1 MKKLSRLIITHM
13 DFGGENLLVSAK
25 EEEGRIC
32 QFNIVRE
39 GEEKLLGNIYI
50 GKVKNIRKNIHC
62 AFIEIAPGKM
72 CYYDL
77 EEGEPPIFTNP
88 KKDKIIKEGDEVV
101 VQISREGIKSKLPSV
116 TGNLNFTGEYLVLTS
131 QRKQLGFSAKLT
143 KEEKA
148 RIRTALQKHV
158 SGEEGIIV
166 RTNAREASPEEL
178 TEELFRLRE
187 KYQELRHR
195 AMSRVCYTLLEKG
208 MSESLR
214 IFQGVYIRDL
224 EEIVTDDSEIYTQ
237 ICGENT
243 EGEGGKVPVRFYED
257 KLLPLSK
264 LYRLE
269 KSLEEALD
277 RKVWLRSGGFLV
289 IEQTEAFVSIDVN
302 SGKFSDKKNT
312 RETFRKIN
320 LEAAREI
327 AFQLRLRNLSGIILI
342 DFINMEEEE
351 DKKELLKI
359 LQGYLR
365 KDPIKAAVVD
375 MTPLNIVE
383 VTRKKVEKSLEE
395 EIKKRKDWKR

>member
-88 KKDKIIKEGDEVV
+88 KKDRVIKEGDEVV
-101 VQISREGIKSKLPSV
+101 VQVSREGIKSKLPSV
-116 TGNLNFTGEYLVLTS
+116 TGNLNFTGRYLVLTS

-342 DFINMEEEE
+342 DFINMKEEE
-351 DKKELLKI
+351 DKRELLKA
-359 LQGYLR
+359 LQSYLK
-365 KDPIKAAVVD
+365 KDPIKTVAVD

-383 VTRKKVEKSLEE
+383 VTRKKVEKSLAE
-395 EIKKRKDWKR
+395 EIKGRKD

>member
-143 KEEKA
+143 KEEKT
-148 RIRTALQKHV
+148 RIRTILQEYV
-158 SGEEGIIV
+158 TGEEGIIV

-178 TEELFRLRE
+178 PEELFQLQKR
-187 KYQELRHR
+187 YQELRQR
-195 AMSRVCYTLLEKG
+195 AASRVCYTLLEKG
-208 MSESLR
+208 MSEPLR
-214 IFQGVYIRDL
+214 ILHGVYIRDL
-224 EEIVTDDSEIYTQ
+224 EEIVTDDREIYTQ
-237 ICGENT
+237 ICGEHT
-243 EGEGGKVPVRFYED
+243 REKDGKVPVRFYED

-277 RKVWLRSGGFLV
+277 RKVWLRSGGFLI

-351 DKKELLKI
+351 DKKELLRL
-359 LQGYLR
+359 LQSYLK
-365 KDPIKAAVVD
+365 KDPVKAAVVD

-395 EIKKRKDWKR
+395 EMKRRKDWEK

>member
-88 KKDKIIKEGDEVV
+88 KKDRVIKEGDEVV
-101 VQISREGIKSKLPSV
+101 VQVSREGIKSKLPSV
-116 TGNLNFTGEYLVLTS
+116 TGNLNFTGRYLVLTS

-208 MSESLR
+208 MSEFLR

>member
-1 MKKLSRLIITHM
+1 M
-13 DFGGENLLVSAK
+13 
-25 EEEGRIC
+25 
-32 QFNIVRE
+32 
-39 GEEKLLGNIYI
+39 
-50 GKVKNIRKNIHC
+50 KNIRKNIHC

-77 EEGEPPIFTNP
+77 EEGQPPIFTNP
-88 KKDKIIKEGDEVV
+88 KKDRIIKEGDEVV
-101 VQISREGIKSKLPSV
+101 VQVSREGIKSKLPSV
-116 TGNLNFTGEYLVLTS
+116 TGNLNFTGKYLVLTS
-131 QRKQLGFSAKLT
+131 QRKQMGFSAKLT
-143 KEEKA
+143 KEEKT
-148 RIRTALQKHV
+148 RIRTILQEHV
-158 SGEEGIIV
+158 TGEVGIIV

>member
-88 KKDKIIKEGDEVV
+88 KKDRVIKEGDEVV
-101 VQISREGIKSKLPSV
+101 VQVSREGIKSKLPSV
-116 TGNLNFTGEYLVLTS
+116 TGNLNFTGRYLVLTS

-148 RIRTALQKHV
+148 RIRTTLQKHV

>member
-88 KKDKIIKEGDEVV
+88 KKDRVIKEGDEVV
-101 VQISREGIKSKLPSV
+101 VQVFREGIKSKLPSV
-116 TGNLNFTGEYLVLTS
+116 TGNLNFTGRYLVLTS

>member
-77 EEGEPPIFTNP
+77 DEGEPPIFTNP
-88 KKDKIIKEGDEVV
+88 KKDRVIKEGDEVV
-101 VQISREGIKSKLPSV
+101 VQVSREGIKSKLPSV
-116 TGNLNFTGEYLVLTS
+116 TGNLNFTGRYLVLTS

-148 RIRTALQKHV
+148 RIRTTLQKHV

-351 DKKELLKI
+351 DKKELLKV

>member
-1 MKKLSRLIITHM
+1 M
-13 DFGGENLLVSAK
+13 DFGRENLLVSAK

-77 EEGEPPIFTNP
+77 EEGESPLFTNP
-88 KKDKIIKEGDEVV
+88 KKDGAIKEGDELVIQV
-101 VQISREGIKSKLPSV
+101 SREGIKSKLPSV
-116 TGNLNFTGEYLVLTS
+116 TGNLNFTGKYLVLTS

-148 RIRTALQKHV
+148 RIRPILQEYV
-158 SGEEGIIV
+158 TGAEGIIV
-166 RTNAREASPEEL
+166 RTNARDASSEEL
-178 TEELFRLRE
+178 TEELFQLKE
-187 KYQELRHR
+187 KYQKLRQR

-208 MSESLR
+208 MSESFR
-214 IFQGVYIRDL
+214 ILQGVYIRDL
-224 EEIVTDDSEIYTQ
+224 EEIVTDDKEIYAQ
-237 ICGENT
+237 ICEDTAG
-243 EGEGGKVPVRFYED
+243 GKGGKVQVRFYED

-277 RKVWLRSGGFLV
+277 RKVWLKSGGFLV

-312 RETFRKIN
+312 RDTFRKIN
-320 LEAAREI
+320 LEAAGEI

-342 DFINMEEEE
+342 DFINMKEEE
-351 DKKELLKI
+351 DKKELLRV
-359 LQGYLR
+359 LQSYLK
-365 KDPIKAAVVD
+365 KDPVKAGVVD

-383 VTRKKVEKSLEE
+383 VTRKKVQKSLGEE
-395 EIKKRKDWKR
+395 MKRGKDWER